1 MAYYKTEKTGKEVF
15 DHMQQRDGLLELV
28 SETVYLL
35 CLLADR
41 PVQVHIKG
49 VDKRLTNNMGHLGI
63 TVPDIKAAERRFR
76 EMKVDILK
84 GLGEETSTKA
94 AMCIPEEYW
103 DAGPDLTAGFTKV
116 FANMMMIRDP
126 EGNFIEI
133 VPHHA
138 G

>member
-1 MAYYKTEKTGKEVF
+1 MLSYK
-15 DHMQQRDGLLELV
+15 
-28 SETVYLL
+28 
-35 CLLADR
+35 
-41 PVQVHIKG
+41 PQVHIKG
-49 VDKRLTNNMGHLGI
+49 VDKRISNNIGHLGI
-63 TVPDIKAAERRFR
+63 TVPDIRAAEKRFR
-76 EMKVDILK
+76 ELNVEILK

-103 DAGPDLTAGFTKV
+103 EAGPDLTAGFKKV
-116 FANMMMIRDP
+116 FANMMMIKDP

>member
-1 MAYYKTEKTGKEVF
+1 VQCTENTIVK
-15 DHMQQRDGLLELV
+15 
-28 SETVYLL
+28 
-35 CLLADR
+35 
-41 PVQVHIKG
+41 VHIKG
-49 VDKRLTNNMGHLGI
+49 VDKRISNNIGHLGI

-76 EMKVDILK
+76 ELGVDILK

-94 AMCIPEEYW
+94 SMCIPEAYW
-103 DAGPDLTAGFTKV
+103 EAGPDLTAGFKKV